1 MAFQWSVS
9 NKTALLSQTAPG
21 GTVVQMTETTST
33 TDANL
38 LQPGHLDQ
46 VWNSPR
52 D

>member
-9 NKTALLSQTAPG
+9 NKTALLSQTAPR
-21 GTVVQMTETTST
+21 GTVVHMTETT